1 MNATEQQDQFTNLY
15 YNLTHFTCIAVTGE
29 DAKQFL
35 QGQLTC
41 DIKDISETKAGI
53 AAFCN
58 PKGRVISTLLVIKIQ
73 VGFLLLLPG
82 SLLDKVLK
90 KLQMYVL
97 RSKVQLID
105 QSNQKSIKGLYSPHN
120 FAPCSLPDDDF
131 ACSRNEHLICIKLPS
146 EAARYLLIADSEQAI
161 DLEQQAYRQASVDE
175 WRYQD
180 ISAGMP
186 WFEIEQTEH
195 FIPQMLNIDYLGGI
209 SFNKGC
215 YTGQEIVARTHF
227 LGQAKRQL
235 YLGEAQC
242 CLQADSNLIVENA
255 DTREKMGDI
264 LAFQSLENTCRLLL
278 VLQTVDAETKNLI
291 LNTTQQTPV
300 TLLPFQ

>member
-1 MNATEQQDQFTNLY
+1 MNATEQQEHPKNVY
-15 YNLTHFTCIAVTGE
+15 SNLTHLAGIAVTGE
-29 DAKQFL
+29 DATTFL

-41 DIKDISETKAGI
+41 NIHDITDLKASI

-58 PKGRVISTLLVIKIQ
+58 PKGRVISVLLVIKIQ
-73 VGFLLLLPG
+73 AGFLLLLPG

-105 QSNQKSIKGLYSPHN
+105 QGNHKIIKGLYSPTD
-120 FAPCSLPDDDF
+120 FSPCALPNDNF
-131 ACSRNEHLICIKLPS
+131 ACSRTEHFICIKWPS
-146 EAARYLLIADSEQAI
+146 ETARYLLIADSEQAI
-161 DLEQQAYRQASVDE
+161 DLEQPSYRQGSVDE

-180 ISAGMP
+180 ISAGIP

-195 FIPQMLNIDYLGGI
+195 FIPQMLNIDHLGGI

-215 YTGQEIVARTHF
+215 YTGQEIIARTHF
-227 LGQAKRQL
+227 LGQAKRRL

-242 CLQADSNLIVENA
+242 RLQADRQLIVENA

-264 LAFQSLENTCRLLL
+264 LTFQPLENTCRLLL

>member
-1 MNATEQQDQFTNLY
+1 MNATEQQDHSTNLY
-15 YNLTHFTCIAVTGE
+15 YNLTQFACIAVIGE
-29 DAKQFL
+29 DATLFL

-41 DIKDISETKAGI
+41 DIKDITETKASI

-58 PKGRVISTLLVIKIQ
+58 PKGRVISTLLVVRIQ
-73 VGFLLLLPG
+73 TGFLLLLPS
-82 SLLDKVLK
+82 SLQEKVLK
-90 KLQMYVL
+90 KLQMYIL

-105 QSNQKSIKGLYSPHN
+105 QSNQKIIKGLYSPIN
-120 FAPCSLPDDDF
+120 FAPCSLPDDSF
-131 ACSRNEHLICIKLPS
+131 TCSRNEHLICIKLPS
-146 EAARYLLIADSEQAI
+146 KAARYLLIADSEQAI
-161 DLEQQAYRQASVDE
+161 NLQQQPYRLRHIDE
-175 WRYQD
+175 WRHQD

-186 WFEIEQTEH
+186 WFEIEQTEQ
-195 FIPQMLNIDYLGGI
+195 FIPQMLNIDQLGGI

-227 LGQAKRQL
+227 LGQAKRKL

-242 CLQADSNLIVENA
+242 RLQTDSNLIVKNA
-255 DTREKMGDI
+255 DTQEKIGDI
-264 LAFQSLENTCRLLL
+264 LTFQSLENSSRLLL

-291 LNTTQQTPV
+291 LDTTQQTPI